1 MDFSKSKLCFIL
13 GSKGAGKTNT
23 IKYIITKN
31 MDKFNFGAIF
41 TGTKFDRNDYS
52 YIPEEYII
60 QGYEENVLQ
69 NYLEGI
75 SKYIE
80 KYGSAPLSFLV
91 FDDLLYL
98 ISSMDKYF
106 MNFLGNMRHYNI
118 VVLFAVQ
125 FLRTG
130 IPVLRELT
138 DYALIFKSNRHDTLK
153 AIYNE
158 FGTLFETFKE
168 FKEHFF
174 EITREPFTAMLYDRN
189 LELEDNY
196 LKFTAPDL
204 SLLEIRLKY

>member
-1 MDFSKSKLCFIL
+1 
-13 GSKGAGKTNT
+13 
-23 IKYIITKN
+23 